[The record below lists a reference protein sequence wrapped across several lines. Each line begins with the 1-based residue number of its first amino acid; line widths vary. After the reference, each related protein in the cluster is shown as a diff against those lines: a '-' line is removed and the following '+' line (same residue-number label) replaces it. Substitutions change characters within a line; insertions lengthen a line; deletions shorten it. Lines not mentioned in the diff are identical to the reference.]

1 MKTSVVKIFAGSE
14 IRLAVLSFLLLGMA
28 GVCMAQSSVAAAR
41 PAAQAAASV
50 VTPQAQPAAR
60 PAPQA
65 AQTGA
70 SGESTAKGNQEGIRV
85 HGHWT
90 IEVRNPDGTLAARRE
105 FENSI
110 NAYSGAQLVS
120 AALTGGITMGGWQ
133 VALNNGVNFL
143 EINTAGAVA
152 TYCQSLVING
162 GTTTTCSDTLTV
174 TGPTLTGNAFNSTQ
188 TITFSG
194 TAPVP
199 QGFPSEILEVNTI
212 NYPCAATVS
221 IADCL
226 STQANVAILGV
237 GLTARQLDGLNGDPA
252 ALPVGAGQTVAV
264 TVVISFS

>member
-1 MKTSVVKIFAGSE
+1 MKTSIVKFFAGSG
-14 IRLAVLSFLLLGMA
+14 IRLAVVSLLFLGLA
-28 GVCMAQSSVAAAR
+28 GVCMAQASAAPAR
-41 PAAQAAASV
+41 PMAQTAANAVA
-50 VTPQAQPAAR
+50 PREQPAAR
-60 PAPQA
+60 PAQQA
-65 AQTGA
+65 AQT
-70 SGESTAKGNQEGIRV
+70 TAPAAPAPKGTHEGIKI